1 MIIKGGQKNIYE
13 YLVWVQTSL
22 IYFFNA
28 FLNVVYFWFGH
39 LMLDR
44 DLVEIKLCNFLQTI
58 LYEEMFYKLNFAER
72 S

>member
-28 FLNVVYFWFGH
+28 FLHVVYFWFGH